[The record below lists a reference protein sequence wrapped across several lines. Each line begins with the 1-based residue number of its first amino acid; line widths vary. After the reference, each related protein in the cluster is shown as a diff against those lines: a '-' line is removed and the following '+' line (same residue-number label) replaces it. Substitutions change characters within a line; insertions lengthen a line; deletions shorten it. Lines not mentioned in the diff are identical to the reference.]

1 MIDYATESYC
11 SRKETR
17 RIRIDN
23 SIVTFAE
30 APSFERS
37 DLNILGTCEEL
48 GYDFEDIFFW
58 NQVSSVLFKKS
69 ESDASV
75 R

>member
-11 SRKETR
+11 SRKSTR

-37 DLNILGTCEEL
+37 DLNILGTCEAGINGLPE
-48 GYDFEDIFFW
+48 E
-58 NQVSSVLFKKS
+58 
-69 ESDASV
+69 
-75 R
+75 